1 MTRRGEFQIIADL
14 FAPLARAPGALGLK
28 DDAAIV
34 TPSPGHDLVV
44 TTDTVI
50 ADVHFRHDDP
60 PDLVARKALRVNL
73 SDLAAKG
80 AKPLGVLHALALGAA
95 TDDAYLEAYATG
107 LGVDL
112 KAFDIALFGGDTTA
126 SKGALSITITAFGE
140 VPHGTAVLR
149 SGARAGDLLCVT
161 GTIGD
166 AAMGLRVLEGQSV
179 PMAPAHAEIL
189 ADRYRL
195 PQPRVAFGQA
205 LRGLATA
212 AADVS
217 DGLVAD
223 VGHICAASGLA
234 AVITWSAVPRSA
246 ALERA
251 LMDDPKLRQLVLGG
265 GDDYEIAFTIPPE
278 RRPAVEAAAVRLGTP
293 VTVIGR
299 MVAAT
304 GGNDVTVLG
313 NQGQA
318 IDVPRPGYTH
328 GQG

>member
-1 MTRRGEFQIIADL
+1 MTRRGEFELIADL
-14 FAPLARAPGALGLK
+14 FAPLARTAGALGLK
-28 DDAAIV
+28 DDVAIV
-34 TPSPGHDLVV
+34 TPSPGHDLIV

-50 ADVHFRHDDP
+50 AEVHFRSDDP

-80 AKPLGVLHALALGAA
+80 AKPIAILHALTLGAA

-112 KAFDIALFGGDTTA
+112 KAFDVALLGGDTTA
-126 SKGALSITITAFGE
+126 SQGALSVTVTAFGE
-140 VPHGTAVLR
+140 VPHGSAVLR

-166 AAMGLRVLEGQSV
+166 AAVGLRVLEGRAL
-179 PMAPAHAEIL
+179 PMAPAHAEEL
-189 ADRYRL
+189 VDRYRL

-212 AADVS
+212 SADVS

-223 VGHICAASGLA
+223 VGHICVASG
-234 AVITWSAVPRSA
+234 VSAEIAWRKVPRSG

-251 LMDDPKLRQLVLGG
+251 LMDDPSLRQSVLGG
-265 GDDYEIAFTIPPE
+265 GDDYEIVFTLPPD
-278 RRPAVEAAAVRLGTP
+278 RHAAAVAAAARLGTP
-293 VTVIGR
+293 LAVIGR
-299 MVAAT
+299 MVAAM
-304 GGNDVTVLG
+304 GGNGVTVLG
-313 NQGQA
+313 DNGQA
-318 IDVPRPGYTH
+318 IDVTRPGYTH

>member
-1 MTRRGEFQIIADL
+1 MTRRGEFELIAEL
-14 FAPLARAPGALGLK
+14 FAPLARTPGALGLQ
-28 DDAAIV
+28 DDVAIV
-34 TPSPGHDLVV
+34 TPSPGHDLIV

-50 ADVHFRHDDP
+50 ADVHFRSDDP

-80 AKPLGVLHALALGAA
+80 AKPLGILHALTLGAA

-112 KAFDIALFGGDTTA
+112 KAFGVALLGGDTTA
-126 SKGALSITITAFGE
+126 SKGALSVTVTAFGE

-149 SGARAGDLLCVT
+149 NGARAGDLLCVT

-166 AAMGLRVLEGQSV
+166 AAVGLRVLEGRAL
-179 PMAPAHAEIL
+179 PMAPAHAEAL
-189 ADRYRL
+189 VDRYRL
-195 PQPRVAFGQA
+195 PQPRVAVGQA

-212 AADVS
+212 SADVS

-223 VGHICAASGLA
+223 VGHICTASG
-234 AVITWSAVPRSA
+234 VSAEIAWRKVPRSG

-251 LMDDPKLRQLVLGG
+251 LMDDPRLRQSVLGG
-265 GDDYEIAFTIPPE
+265 GDDYEIVFTLPPD
-278 RRPAVEAAAVRLGTP
+278 RHAAAAAAAARLGTP
-293 VTVIGR
+293 MAVIGR
-299 MVAAT
+299 MVAAM
-304 GGNDVTVLG
+304 GGNGVTVLG
-313 NQGQA
+313 DNGQA
-318 IDVPRPGYTH
+318 IDVTRPGYTH